1 MLIISQIILTCK
13 WVNADGGT
21 HFLKLDPELWV
32 LADLLFMF
40 AGKFFQVGLESFQL
54 LGHLAKKE
62 KKCSVVKLGLQLG
75 LIFIIYWY

>member
-13 WVNADGGT
+13 RVNTDGGT

-40 AGKFFQVGLESFQL
+40 AGKFFQVCLESF
-54 LGHLAKKE
+54 
-62 KKCSVVKLGLQLG
+62 
-75 LIFIIYWY
+75 